1 MADPPS
7 PATTPR
13 EGDGQAPVSELSR
26 RVFLAAALAILS
38 LAAIVRGI
46 SLGRQSVWLDE
57 SFSYHIATARDWLGA
72 ALLNNSPPLFYL
84 LLEAAV
90 SGLGIEPWALRFTSA
105 AAGVV
110 AVAAAAWWCA
120 ELAGRR
126 CGLWAGLLLALSPI
140 HVYYSQEARTYAVL
154 LACLLLALAALTRA
168 LAPSARRRGR
178 RRWLPF
184 ACLATLAFYSHL
196 LAGLALL
203 SSLWLVWP
211 AGRQPAGGQ
220 ASDGRPGRLGAGGWP
235 QVTAWLLCLVVALAA
250 FVPWAAAS
258 YQARGSEVGG
268 ADWVAWAWERT
279 PPALAV
285 PRSLEILALGAE
297 AGQLPVGMKQMTQVA
312 LPPPVRWTGLA
323 LILGVTLLPLAP
335 RRILAAAPGTRALAF
350 RLWGMLLTPL
360 LALWAV
366 SWWKPLYLV
375 GRYDLIAL
383 PPFVA
388 LGGLGLARLARGL
401 RPALGRFSAA
411 AALPIAAVLMWKL
424 WLLGSAPPARTD
436 LAATAAAIVESA
448 ADDDL
453 VLFTGTRGFPVLYE
467 LARLGYPW
475 DDAHCVGEGKSFA
488 CRVFSTTWRR
498 GLASDPFDR
507 VLTEDELRS
516 LTGELLAGI
525 RPRRVLVVLG
535 SYRVA
540 GDRLSATRD
549 DLPLL
554 RELERRGFRAAG
566 ASPPAGILGFS
577 PRDPG

>member
-1 MADPPS
+1 MTEA
-7 PATTPR
+7 PR
-13 EGDGQAPVSELSR
+13 EVEGQDPASELGR
-26 RVFLAAALAILS
+26 RAFLANALAVLS

-90 SGLGIEPWALRFTSA
+90 SRLGIEPWALRATSA

-110 AVAAAAWWCA
+110 AVAAAVGWCA

-140 HVYYSQEARTYAVL
+140 HVYYSQEARTYAL
-154 LACLLLALAALTRA
+154 LVACLLLALAALTRA
-168 LAPSARRRGR
+168 LAPSAHRRGR
-178 RRWLPF
+178 RRWLGF
-184 ACLATLAFYSHL
+184 ACLAALAFYCHL

-211 AGRQPAGGQ
+211 GV
-220 ASDGRPGRLGAGGWP
+220 GRPGHPRSGGWP
-235 QVTAWLLCLVVALAA
+235 QVVVWLLCLIVALAI
-250 FVPWAAAS
+250 FIPWAAAS
-258 YQARGSEVGG
+258 YQARGSEIGG

-279 PPALAV
+279 PPALAI

-297 AGQLPVGMKQMTQVA
+297 AGQLPVGMKQMTQIA
-312 LPPPVRWTGLA
+312 LPPAVRWMGLA
-323 LILGVTLLPLAP
+323 LILGVTLLPLVP
-335 RRILAAAPGTRALAF
+335 RRILASAPGTRALAV

-360 LALWAV
+360 LVLWAV

-375 GRYDLIAL
+375 GRYDMIAL

-401 RPALGRFSAA
+401 RPALGRFAA
-411 AALPIAAVLMWKL
+411 AAGLPVAAVLVWKL

-436 LAATAAAIVESA
+436 LAATAAAIVESV

-453 VLFTGTRGFPVLYE
+453 VLLTGTRGFPVLYE

-475 DDAHCVGEGKSFA
+475 DDTHCVGESKSFA
-488 CRVFSTTWRR
+488 CRIFSTTWRR

-516 LTGELLAGI
+516 LTGELLAGAS
-525 RPRRVLVVLG
+525 PRRVLVVLG

-540 GDRLSATRD
+540 GDRLSATRE

-554 RELERRGFRAAG
+554 RELERRGFRATG

-577 PRDPG
+577 ARDPG